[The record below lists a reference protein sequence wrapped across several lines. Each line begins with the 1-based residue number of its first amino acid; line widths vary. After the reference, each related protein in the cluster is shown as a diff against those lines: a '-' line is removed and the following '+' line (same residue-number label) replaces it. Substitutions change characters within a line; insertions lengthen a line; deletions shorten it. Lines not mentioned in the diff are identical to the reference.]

1 MYFIYKELYYFKMKK
16 LLWIVFLAF
25 LINENAYSKDS
36 FKSKLSGKELDYLAQ
51 CRTED
56 NKIQMFGFNSYS
68 TKEMKTNAPKT
79 LKKYPLDYFGTFHQ
93 SGKGKNYAGAAYAVF
108 TKNPDVWTWVS
119 GGVSKKKEK
128 FIISYRFFNDEKLS
142 KKNAKVE
149 TIIKFFNEKKID
161 DIAYEL
167 AIIRKESFTENI
179 VETPDDYLMKQM
191 NAHILVMADVKM
203 PKTQEEVEKI
213 VNKGGYF
220 YINDL
225 NCTKL

>member
-1 MYFIYKELYYFKMKK
+1 MKK

-36 FKSKLSGKELDYLAQ
+36 FKSKLTGKELDYLAQ

-56 NKIQMFGFNSYS
+56 NKIQMFGFNAYS

-119 GGVSKKKEK
+119 GVFGAGGGSFSIPSGSGSSGRTV
-128 FIISYRFFNDEKLS
+128 FHISPWD
-142 KKNAKVE
+142 
-149 TIIKFFNEKKID
+149 
-161 DIAYEL
+161 
-167 AIIRKESFTENI
+167 
-179 VETPDDYLMKQM
+179 
-191 NAHILVMADVKM
+191 
-203 PKTQEEVEKI
+203 
-213 VNKGGYF
+213 
-220 YINDL
+220 
-225 NCTKL
+225 